1 MNGPALAVRGQ
12 QVSIAWFTKGADG
25 RPLVKLM
32 TSDDGGENFLE
43 PRFVDNHKPIG
54 RVDVTIL
61 SDGSTVV
68 LWVANSG
75 AGAAILVRRYAAIDN
90 PSPVSPV
97 ARIKSTR
104 SSGFPRIEAIGD
116 TALVAW
122 TGDDSRVHTAS
133 VKKD

>member
-12 QVSIAWFTKGADG
+12 RVSIAWFTKGPDG

-32 TSDDGGENFLE
+32 TSDDGGRNFLE
-43 PRFVDNHKPIG
+43 PRVVDNHKPIG

-61 SDGSTVV
+61 ADGSTVV

-90 PSPVSPV
+90 PSW
-97 ARIKSTR
+97 ALKDSTQIGLMPSILR
-104 SSGFPRIEAIGD
+104 SSN
-116 TALVAW
+116 W
-122 TGDDSRVHTAS
+122 
-133 VKKD
+133 